1 MARITEK
8 RLYEKLALLQNT
20 FPLVRFNMAYGR
32 TAAVLGKEGHSGYEE
47 KLSGYL
53 SNAEMWEWL
62 DGALTAVRLLR
73 KDKHS

>member
-20 FPLVRFNMAYGR
+20 FPLVRFDMAYGR
-32 TAAVLGKEGHSGYEE
+32 TAVVLGKGGSSGYEE

-53 SNAEMWEWL
+53 SNSEMWEWL
-62 DGALTAVRLLR
+62 DGALTAVRLS
-73 KDKHS
+73 KQ